1 MAKEWS
7 KYQLDF
13 FDAYENTRSNL
24 FVKATAGSSKTTSML
39 ECLKRTSPVKKKIF
53 LAFNKSI
60 SEELKERV
68 PAGTETS
75 TFHSKGLKIL
85 LQNFRLKFKVNENK
99 AFSICRKILELN
111 DIPVKQQTRYI
122 FELQEI
128 WNQIRVNLCVDYPK
142 DIPFICIEKDIEFK
156 ERMIDDIEAL
166 EKEWHKGIKKLSQGE
181 FQIDFTDMLWVPYIL
196 LNEEAFP
203 KYDIVFIDEGQDLNT
218 LQTEIA
224 LRLVKP
230 KRGRFVVVG
239 DEAQCQPEGTKVLMD
254 DGTKKNIEDIQV
266 GDVVVS
272 YEYRHDNCF
281 VCNYERIREKSPS
294 QYQKVHE
301 ASKSKVLRVA
311 VRDYEDYLYK
321 LSIGDMESSYT
332 PEHICY
338 VRWKPEIRK
347 KYVLYLMQ
355 KGDWFR
361 IGITPYCSSNNHS
374 GGLLFRFNC
383 ENADKLWI
391 LNFYD
396 NKRDAR
402 IDEMFFSYKYGI
414 PQTIFEQ
421 RTSSDSI
428 LGQEGIVEFFDRFE
442 GCLEEKSI
450 ELLTLF
456 SRKINCPFLS
466 RNKED
471 SRWKAGTS
479 YMFNT
484 YACNIFPEL
493 MQVIIYDGFNYEKT
507 SRGTRAKPVYK
518 NIEKWEKIMYMGKVY
533 SLEIGW
539 NQNYVAD
546 GILTH
551 NCIYGFQGA
560 SLNNFLTL
568 QSIPNT
574 ITLPLSITYRCSKR
588 IVEEAKTVFPNEIE
602 AAPWA
607 EEGIVRRGDLGEAQS
622 GDFVLCRNNLP
633 LVAAFVV
640 FLRLKKKAVIKGKDL
655 GQSLLSIL
663 DKITEIKD
671 LDTLLEAKL
680 EELLKKGISRAA
692 ALNNPSYIALEEKA
706 MIIRLLHKEF
716 PSITEL
722 YSVIDRIFT
731 EDTGEGVILCTCHKS
746 KGLEA
751 DRVFF
756 LNPELIP
763 SQYATTEKAL
773 YGEKCLKFVAITR
786 ARKELVY
793 CNI

>member
-1 MAKEWS
+1 MVKEWS

-13 FDAYENTRSNL
+13 FDAYENTKSNL

-68 PAGTETS
+68 PEGTETS

-99 AFSICRKILELN
+99 AFSICRKILELD

-128 WNQIRVNLCVDYPK
+128 WNQIRVNLCTDYSR
-142 DIPFICIEKDIEFK
+142 DIFFICIEKDIEFK
-156 ERMIDDIEAL
+156 ERMIGDIEDLA
-166 EKEWHKGIKKLSQGE
+166 KEWNKGIKKLSQGE
-181 FQIDFTDMLWVPYIL
+181 FQMDFTDMLWIPYIL
-196 LNEEAFP
+196 LDKEVFP
-203 KYDIVFIDEGQDLNT
+203 KYDIVFIDEGQDLNV
-218 LQTEIA
+218 LQREIA

-230 KRGRFVVVG
+230 KRGRFVIAG
-239 DEAQCQPEGTKVLMD
+239 DFAQ
-254 DGTKKNIEDIQV
+254 
-266 GDVVVS
+266 
-272 YEYRHDNCF
+272 
-281 VCNYERIREKSPS
+281 
-294 QYQKVHE
+294 
-301 ASKSKVLRVA
+301 A
-311 VRDYEDYLYK
+311 
-321 LSIGDMESSYT
+321 
-332 PEHICY
+332 
-338 VRWKPEIRK
+338 
-347 KYVLYLMQ
+347 
-355 KGDWFR
+355 
-361 IGITPYCSSNNHS
+361 
-374 GGLLFRFNC
+374 
-383 ENADKLWI
+383 
-391 LNFYD
+391 
-396 NKRDAR
+396 
-402 IDEMFFSYKYGI
+402 
-414 PQTIFEQ
+414 
-421 RTSSDSI
+421 
-428 LGQEGIVEFFDRFE
+428 
-442 GCLEEKSI
+442 
-450 ELLTLF
+450 
-456 SRKINCPFLS
+456 
-466 RNKED
+466 
-471 SRWKAGTS
+471 
-479 YMFNT
+479 
-484 YACNIFPEL
+484 
-493 MQVIIYDGFNYEKT
+493 
-507 SRGTRAKPVYK
+507 
-518 NIEKWEKIMYMGKVY
+518 
-533 SLEIGW
+533 
-539 NQNYVAD
+539 
-546 GILTH
+546 
-551 NCIYGFQGA
+551 IYGFQGA
-560 SLNNFLTL
+560 SIDNFSAF

-574 ITLPLSITYRCSKR
+574 ITLPLSITYRCAKR

-692 ALNNPSYIALEEKA
+692 ALNNPSYIALEERT

-722 YSVIDRIFT
+722 YSVIERIFT